1 MDNIQSGILQIRSN
15 SKKRIIE
22 DFDLAI
28 KVCDNLD
35 KLIDKWIANN
45 EFLALEVLA
54 ANYSLSNAQINQI
67 QPYLLARKLADIP
80 DNLL

>member
-1 MDNIQSGILQIRSN
+1 MNYIQSRIQQIRN
-15 SKKRIIE
+15 MSKQRIIE
-22 DFDLAI
+22 GFDLAT
-28 KVCDNLD
+28 KVEGNLD

-45 EFLALEVLA
+45 EIQALKVLA
-54 ANYSLSNAQINQI
+54 DNYSLTNAQISRI